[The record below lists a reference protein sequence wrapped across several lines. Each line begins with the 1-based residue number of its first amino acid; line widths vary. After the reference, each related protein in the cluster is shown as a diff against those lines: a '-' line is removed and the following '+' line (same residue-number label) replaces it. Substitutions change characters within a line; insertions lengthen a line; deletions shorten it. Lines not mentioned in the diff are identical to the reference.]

1 MQRAN
6 YLTALLPKGINV
18 IDELTKRLTNNG
30 LRSIRGK
37 EYTRDI
43 VINGL
48 YKKNQDDNIDKQLLA
63 WVLETN
69 EPADIVRFVTDQRIL
84 LNRVETELLEAIGTT
99 A

>member
-18 IDELTKRLTNNG
+18 IDEMTKRLTNKD
-30 LRSIRGK
+30 LRSLRGK

-43 VINGL
+43 VMNGL
-48 YKKNQDDNIDKQLLA
+48 YKKNQDDNIDKELLA

-69 EPADIVRFVTDQRIL
+69 EPATIVRFITEQRIM
-84 LNRVETELLEAIGTT
+84 LNRVETELLEAISVT